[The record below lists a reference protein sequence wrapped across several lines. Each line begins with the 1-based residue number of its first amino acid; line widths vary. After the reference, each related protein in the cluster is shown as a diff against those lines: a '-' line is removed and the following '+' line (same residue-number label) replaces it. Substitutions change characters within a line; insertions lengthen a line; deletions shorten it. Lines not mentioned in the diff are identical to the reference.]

1 MGMDKLTKLGKWL
14 PVIWVGPA
22 AVILVADYFT
32 GPLISFLSLF
42 VIPVA
47 LAARLRGRRWGI
59 GLGTLMPL
67 CHFGFTFLWQR
78 ARTAVDSL
86 INAGVR
92 MAVLVTVAVIV
103 DHITRQ
109 AREIRVLNGAA
120 AGLLRLPEDSHRRP
134 ALATNGG
141 LYHQTFEAKFSHT
154 FCPECA
160 KKQYP
165 EVYGKGEVERGS
177 AAGGAGSR
185 AA

>member
-1 MGMDKLTKLGKWL
+1 MRIGKWL

-32 GPLISFLSLF
+32 WPLISFLSLF

-47 LAARLRGRRWGI
+47 LAARLRGCGWGI
-59 GLGTLMPL
+59 GLGVSLPL
-67 CHFGFTFLWQR
+67 CHFGFTFLWN
-78 ARTAVDSL
+78 APGTVVDSA

-103 DHITRQ
+103 NHITRQ
-109 AREIRVLNGAA
+109 AREIRVLR
-120 AGLLRLPEDSHRRP
+120 GLLPVCCVCRKIRTGDQHWQQIEAYVTEHS
-134 ALATNGG
+134 
-141 LYHQTFEAKFSHT
+141 EAKFSHT

-165 EVYGKGEVERGS
+165 EIYGKGEVERS
-177 AAGGAGSR
+177 RAAGGAGSR